1 MTAGAE
7 SAYLQKQVERVLK
20 ALSGRFDLASAM
32 GVEGFADV
40 FGPVLERRAEE
51 SRKRPRSEGIPA
63 AEPSV
68 TALGVQPRQSGST
81 QHAAEAIGL
90 SHSSHAARPPSRAT
104 DSSQAVEEDAGQQVQ
119 PTLKKA
125 RTAKGKARQDKPS
138 EEEAVV
144 RSEVED
150 SGRGG
155 QGTSDAHY
163 PRSYKLTIPC
173 LQDPQT
179 HLVVSSLKFRRCPS
193 LALLPRASRA
203 TTWTSSISPK
213 KIKNTFVCFD
223 KSAN

>member
-90 SHSSHAARPPSRAT
+90 SNSSHAARPPSRDT

-125 RTAKGKARQDKPS
+125 RTAKGKEVARDKRPVATVAQKSRSHRGQIPPQMS
-138 EEEAVV
+138 ENGTEA
-144 RSEVED
+144 SERDVD
-150 SGRGG
+150 
-155 QGTSDAHY
+155 
-163 PRSYKLTIPC
+163 K
-173 LQDPQT
+173 
-179 HLVVSSLKFRRCPS
+179 VVSGLVSFP
-193 LALLPRASRA
+193 
-203 TTWTSSISPK
+203 
-213 KIKNTFVCFD
+213 
-223 KSAN
+223 ANDS